1 MEGRVV
7 NSTSQIFRVLLWLD
21 ERLPQQCAIIG
32 VLSAL

>member
-7 NSTSQIFRVLLWLD
+7 NSTSQIQVLLWLD
-21 ERLPQQCAIIG
+21 ERLPQQSAIIG